1 MHLAHWWWVSIFFCV
16 FDSDFKIFFVFLI
29 LPSLWW
35 VRGVGWWWVFWYF
48 GHCHCSGFIVCFLW
62 WRHCDVVSAVFRGG
76 YGGRKGLQEEEEY
89 GFVLVFTQHRFYFKK
104 KKQSYTC
111 NPTQPMSTC
120 GSTCHMP
127 TCPVNDHISS

>member
-104 KKQSYTC
+104 KNNRTHVIPLNQWVHVAAHVTC
-111 NPTQPMSTC
+111 QRVQLTT
-120 GSTCHMP
+120 T
-127 TCPVNDHISS
+127 